1 MLAYA
6 AHRPVAGKRPS
17 SPPAMLLIISA
28 HVALIALVM
37 SAKMEFQRKP
47 TPQPPLINIPIERP
61 PPPIGLSTK
70 RQQPTNLPLSNPQPN
85 VPLPHPGP
93 TTVDP
98 GPSTDPGPI
107 ALGGASE
114 GFPTPAWPIVQPVR
128 HEPRLL
134 TRPDELKPPY
144 PESKILSEQ
153 EATLQLRLTIND
165 SGRVTAVDPI
175 GAADSVF
182 LEAAR
187 RYLIAHW
194 RYQPATEDG
203 RAIGSSVVI
212 SLHFQLDG

>member
-1 MLAYA
+1 
-6 AHRPVAGKRPS
+6 
-17 SPPAMLLIISA
+17 MLLIISA
-28 HVALIALVM
+28 HVALIALVT
-37 SAKMEFQRKP
+37 SAKMEFQRKAHDP
-47 TPQPPLINIPIERP
+47 TTVVNIPIERP
-61 PPPIGLSTK
+61 PPPNPIANRPQHPLAPLPISD
-70 RQQPTNLPLSNPQPN
+70 PTPN
-85 VPLPHPGP
+85 VPLPHPDSVS
-93 TTVDP
+93 VDLP
-98 GPSTDPGPI
+98 TDPGPI
-107 ALGGASE
+107 TLGGASE

>member
-1 MLAYA
+1 MPAGRPTWPLTRTPETRSRCTERAKRANSTTTTATA
-6 AHRPVAGKRPS
+6 AATMIRP
-17 SPPAMLLIISA
+17 
-28 HVALIALVM
+28 
-37 SAKMEFQRKP
+37 
-47 TPQPPLINIPIERP
+47 T
-61 PPPIGLSTK
+61 
-70 RQQPTNLPLSNPQPN
+70 
-85 VPLPHPGP
+85 
-93 TTVDP
+93 
-98 GPSTDPGPI
+98 TDPGPI
-107 ALGGASE
+107 ALGGSE
-114 GFPTPAWPIVQPVR
+114 GFPTVSWPITQPVR

-134 TRPDELKPPY
+134 TRPDEVKPPY

-175 GAADSVF
+175 GAADGVF